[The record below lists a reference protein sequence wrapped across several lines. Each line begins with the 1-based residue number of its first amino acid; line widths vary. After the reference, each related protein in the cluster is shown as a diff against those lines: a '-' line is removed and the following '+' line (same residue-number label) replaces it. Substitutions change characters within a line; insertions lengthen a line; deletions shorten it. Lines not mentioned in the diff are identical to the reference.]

1 MKVWHYDEVDGEW
14 TPVILAGLQIDAP
27 AKDVYAAMLESFE
40 LEPEQREAD
49 HLEIWGSMNSTHF
62 MTGRFGVDKLWATVW
77 GPLAPEVVN
86 YWRDEV
92 IKAQNDDT
100 EMDDPVNS
108 GYFGNEMEFLQS
120 LWFALTN
127 R

>member
-1 MKVWHYDEVDGEW
+1 MKVYHYDEIDGEW
-14 TPVILAGLQIDAP
+14 TPVILAGLLPEAP
-27 AKDVYAAMLESFE
+27 AQDVYDAMLEQFE
-40 LEPEQREAD
+40 LEPEQRADD

-77 GPLAPEVVN
+77 GPLAIEVVN

-92 IKAQNDDT
+92 IKAQNDETPVDN
-100 EMDDPVNS
+100 PVNS
-108 GYFGNEMEFLQS
+108 GYFSNEMEFLQS